1 MYLLIMGAPG
11 AGKGT
16 QAKLISEKYNIP
28 HISSGDIF
36 RQEIKEQS
44 KEGKLAQEYIS
55 QGKLVPDDL
64 TISIISKR
72 LQKEDC
78 NHGFLLDG
86 FPRTIKQAQD
96 LDILLAKLKIKLTLA
111 LNLVVNPERIVNR
124 LSQRRV
130 CLKCGATYNLKTNPP
145 KKAGICDKCGEAIVL
160 REDDKEET
168 VKTRLDVYQTQ
179 TKPLV
184 KYYNEQKI
192 LINIDGDLGIKDTF
206 KEIVK
211 ILGDVNGNN

>member
-96 LDILLAKLKIKLTLA
+96 LDILLAKLKIKLTLV

>member
-1 MYLLIMGAPG
+1 MGAPG

-96 LDILLAKLKIKLTLA
+96 LDILLAKLKIKLTLV